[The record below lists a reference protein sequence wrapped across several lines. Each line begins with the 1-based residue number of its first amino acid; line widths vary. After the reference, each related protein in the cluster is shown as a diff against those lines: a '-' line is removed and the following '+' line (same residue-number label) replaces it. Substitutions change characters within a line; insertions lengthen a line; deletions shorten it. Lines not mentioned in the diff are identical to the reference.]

1 MSATGVEDS
10 GMDDL
15 DATIS
20 TSRER
25 FSAQDFSRL
34 ERKVDRLGEAM
45 TKFLLIEE
53 RQANLNSR
61 IAAAETT
68 TATAKAQ
75 METTTEALRVR
86 IDAVER
92 LLAQW
97 INRGM
102 GIWALAI
109 TLWAMYQFFYPPH
122 LH

>member
-1 MSATGVEDS
+1 MTSEAEDS
-10 GMDDL
+10 GMGGL
-15 DATIS
+15 D
-20 TSRER
+20 SRDR

-53 RQANLNSR
+53 RQTNLNNR
-61 IAAAETT
+61 IAAAETA
-68 TATAKAQ
+68 TATAKAS
-75 METTTEALRVR
+75 METLTNALSVR
-86 IDAVER
+86 IETSEK

-122 LH
+122 VH